1 MVICLGRGAD
11 LHTAQLMPLPL
22 TVSCFSKIQL
32 GFTFLVLAH
41 PGGPG
46 QRAVKRVFVVVI
58 IITLMCN
65 INNTMSVTIKTVNV
79 TESLALYVICRQSKI
94 SGAKIKAHKQQTGLK
109 FRRVHSKNC
118 ANLQIS
124 QSCAETTQTK
134 VTTAAHA
141 SLRCEATNI
150 TALILMH

>member
-1 MVICLGRGAD
+1 
-11 LHTAQLMPLPL
+11 
-22 TVSCFSKIQL
+22 
-32 GFTFLVLAH
+32 
-41 PGGPG
+41 
-46 QRAVKRVFVVVI
+46 
-58 IITLMCN
+58 MCN
-65 INNTMSVTIKTVNV
+65 INNTMSVTIKTINF

-124 QSCAETTQTK
+124 QSCTVTTQTK

-150 TALILMH
+150 TALILMHQLPSVFAFSALTLLVGRQEGHPACKN